1 MGRKESK
8 AWVCIHSICA
18 AHHIDEENLCKRA
31 KLLLSS
37 FSNLYWSRV
46 PGNRWGEK
54 PMTYEDRIRLKEAFN
69 YLKEFP
75 ATEEKQTFLIRI
87 TTYMDVGLLQEM
99 VNHALLRVA
108 EFPDFGKTH
117 FDILSK
123 CYLSSVD
130 YQEDEILFE
139 LHLERSRY
147 YDRKKEAVMLFGIA
161 FWTVAIRNYE
171 ELLVPAHIA

>member
-18 AHHIDEENLCKRA
+18 AHQIDEGNLYKRS

-37 FSNLYWSRV
+37 FSNLYWSRM
-46 PGNRWGEK
+46 PGNQWGER
-54 PMTYEDRIRLKEAFN
+54 PMTYEERIRLKQAFS
-69 YLKEFP
+69 YLKDFP
-75 ATEEKQTFLIRI
+75 ATEAKQNFLIRI
-87 TTYMDVGLLQEM
+87 TTYMNVGLLQEM

-123 CYLSSVD
+123 CYLSTVD
-130 YQEDEILFE
+130 YQEDEILFD

-147 YDRKKEAVMLFGIA
+147 YDRKKEAIMLFGIA
-161 FWTVAIRNYE
+161 FWTTAIPNYE
-171 ELLVPAHIA
+171 GLLIPAHIA

>member
-54 PMTYEDRIRLKEAFN
+54 PMTYEDRIRLKEAFH
-69 YLKEFP
+69 YLKEFS
-75 ATEEKQTFLIRI
+75 ATEEKQSFLTRI
-87 TTYMDVGLLQEM
+87 STYKVWVQLRQTATGSLLWVQSK
-99 VNHALLRVA
+99 LL
-108 EFPDFGKTH
+108 
-117 FDILSK
+117 
-123 CYLSSVD
+123 
-130 YQEDEILFE
+130 
-139 LHLERSRY
+139 LH
-147 YDRKKEAVMLFGIA
+147 
-161 FWTVAIRNYE
+161 TVASEAFSIFDPGPLRKIPDTPKGVSGI
-171 ELLVPAHIA
+171 LVPVTGVG

>member
-18 AHHIDEENLCKRA
+18 ANQINEENLYQRS

-37 FSNLYWSRV
+37 FSSLYWSRV
-46 PGNRWGEK
+46 PGRQWGER
-54 PMTYEDRIRLKEAFN
+54 PMTCEDRFRLKEAFN

-75 ATEEKQTFLIRI
+75 ATEEKQNFLVRI

-108 EFPDFGKTH
+108 EFPDFGKIH

-123 CYLSSVD
+123 CYISAVD
-130 YQEDEILFE
+130 YQEDDILFN
-139 LHLERSRY
+139 LHMERSRY
-147 YDRKKEAVMLFGIA
+147 YDRKKEAIMLFGIA
-161 FWTVAIRNYE
+161 FWTIAIPNYE
-171 ELLVPAHIA
+171 ELLAPVRIA